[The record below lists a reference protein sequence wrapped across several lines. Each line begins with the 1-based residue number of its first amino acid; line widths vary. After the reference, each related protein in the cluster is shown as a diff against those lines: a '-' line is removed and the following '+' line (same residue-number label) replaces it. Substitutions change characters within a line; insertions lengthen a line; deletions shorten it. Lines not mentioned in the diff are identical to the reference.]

1 MNALDIIGQKLL
13 LAFQGKQI
21 TTQMLEEISSYKPGG
36 VTFFRSF
43 NITSPAQVKKLIS
56 DLQKHARDV
65 GLPPLL
71 IGVDQEGGQLMAI
84 GEGTTPLPGNMA
96 LGAAGSIELAKRTGE
111 VIGCELAAMGFN
123 MNYAPC
129 CDVNI
134 NPRNPVIGTRSFGE
148 DPKQVALMAA
158 AMVEGIQSQGVA
170 AVAKH
175 FPGHGDTSADSH
187 LGLPSLPHSLERLQS
202 VEFLPFKAAT
212 DADVKLTMSAHIA
225 MPAIDGEEAPPA
237 TLSRA
242 ILTELLRHQLGF
254 KGVIVSDAMDMHAIQ
269 QGEHLGKEC
278 ARAVTAGIDLLLVTA
293 DPADHKR
300 AWKGLTREY
309 QYDLQF
315 RVTCEHSVER
325 ITALKAWLED
335 HHTNPGLDV
344 LACAD
349 HMAVANEIAE
359 RSVTLVRDD
368 AHLLPLSLAPDQRM
382 VVVIPQPADL
392 TPADTS
398 SYVVPALAAS
408 VRQFHENVEEIVIPF
423 SPSPADIQSVVD
435 RTRGAALV
443 LIGTL
448 NAFDVAA
455 QAELV
460 NELLQTGIP
469 SVVVALRMPYDLT
482 VFEKAP
488 TYLCTY
494 SIQSP
499 SMIAMA
505 KVLFGKLKAQGHLP
519 VSIPGLYPN
528 GYRLD

>member
-21 TTQMLEEISSYKPGG
+21 TSEMQHELASYKPGG
-36 VTFFRSF
+36 VTLFRSF
-43 NITSPAQVKKLIS
+43 NISSPEQIKQLVS
-56 DLQKHARDV
+56 DLQEHARTL

-71 IGVDQEGGQLMAI
+71 IGADQEGGQLMAI

-96 LGAAGSIELAKRTGE
+96 LGAAGSTELARKAGE
-111 VIGCELAAMGFN
+111 VLGRELSAMGIN

-148 DPKQVALMAA
+148 DPRQVAAMAA

-175 FPGHGDTSADSH
+175 FPGHGDTSSDSH

-202 VEFLPFKAAT
+202 VEFLPFQAAI

-225 MPAIDGEEAPPA
+225 MPAIDGENAPPA
-237 TLSRA
+237 TLSSA
-242 ILTELLRHQLGF
+242 ILNGLLRKQLGF
-254 KGVIVSDAMDMHAIQ
+254 NGVIVSDAMDMHAIQ
-269 QGEHLGKEC
+269 QGEHLGEEC
-278 ARAVTAGIDLLLVTA
+278 ARAATAGIDLLLITA

-300 AWKGLTREY
+300 AWQGLTRSY

-315 RVTCEHSVER
+315 RVTCEYSAER
-325 ITALKAWLED
+325 IAALKAWQAG
-335 HHTNPGLDV
+335 HKTTPGLEV
-344 LACAD
+344 LGCPE
-349 HMAVANEIAE
+349 HVAVADEIAE

-368 AHLLPLSLAPDQRM
+368 VHLLPLQLNPDQRI
-382 VVVIPQPADL
+382 VVIIPRPADL

-408 VRQFHENVEEIVIPF
+408 VRQYHPNVDEIVIPF
-423 SPSPADIQSVVD
+423 APNAEVIEKTLKQVQ
-435 RTRGAALV
+435 GAALV
-443 LIGTL
+443 IIGTL
-448 NAFDVAA
+448 NAFDCPS
-455 QAELV
+455 QAELINQV
-460 NELLQTGIP
+460 LQSGIP
-469 SVVVALRMPYDLT
+469 TVVAALRMPYDLT
-482 VFEKAP
+482 VFEQAA

-499 SMIAMA
+499 SMNALA
-505 KVLFGKLKAQGHLP
+505 KVLFGKLEAQGRLP

>member
-21 TTQMLEEISSYKPGG
+21 TSEMLEEISCYKPGG
-36 VTFFRSF
+36 ITFFRSF
-43 NITSPAQVKKLIS
+43 NISNPAQVKKLVS
-56 DLQKHARDV
+56 DLQQYAQSL
-65 GLPPLL
+65 GLPPLI

-96 LGAAGSIELAKRTGE
+96 LGAAGSVELAKRTGE
-111 VIGCELAAMGFN
+111 VLGRELAAMGIN

-158 AMVEGIQSQGVA
+158 AMVDGIQSQGVA

-187 LGLPSLPHSLERLQS
+187 LGLPSLPHSLERLES
-202 VEFLPFKAAT
+202 VEFMPFTAAIN
-212 DADVKLTMSAHIA
+212 ADVKLTMSAHIA
-225 MPAIDGEEAPPA
+225 MPAIDGTEAPPA
-237 TLSRA
+237 TLSHA
-242 ILTELLRHQLGF
+242 ILTGLLRQQLGF
-254 KGVIVSDAMDMHAIQ
+254 EGVIVSDALDMHAIQ

-278 ARAVTAGIDLLLVTA
+278 ARAVNAGIDLLLVTA

-309 QYDLQF
+309 QSDLQF

-325 ITALKAWLED
+325 ITALKSWLESNRI
-335 HHTNPGLDV
+335 TPGLEV
-344 LACAD
+344 LACAE
-349 HMAVANEIAE
+349 HLAVANEIAE
-359 RSVTLVRDD
+359 GSVTLVRDD
-368 AHLLPLSLAPDQRM
+368 AHLLPLSLDQSQRI
-382 VVVIPQPADL
+382 VVIIPQPADL

-398 SYVVPALAAS
+398 SYVVPALVAS
-408 VRQFHENVEEIVIPF
+408 IHQHHSNVDEIIIPF
-423 SPSPADIQSVVD
+423 SPGQPVIQNVLEKIQ
-435 RTRGAALV
+435 GAALV
-443 LIGTL
+443 VIGTL

-460 NELLQTGIP
+460 NKVLQSGIP
-469 SVVVALRMPYDLT
+469 TVVAALRMPYDLT
-482 VFEKAP
+482 AFDQAP

-499 SMIAMA
+499 SMNALA
-505 KVLFGKLKAQGHLP
+505 KILFGKHKAQGRLP

-528 GYRLD
+528 GYSLD

>member
-1 MNALDIIGQKLL
+1 VNALDVIGQKLL
-13 LAFQGKQI
+13 LAFQGKHLTSEMQQ
-21 TTQMLEEISSYKPGG
+21 TLASYKPGG
-36 VTFFRSF
+36 VTFFRSY
-43 NITSPAQVKKLIS
+43 NISNPQQVKKLVS
-56 DLQKHARDV
+56 DLQAHAQKL

-96 LGAAGSIELAKRTGE
+96 LGATGSVDLARKTGE
-111 VIGCELAAMGFN
+111 VLGRELAAMGIN

-202 VEFLPFKAAT
+202 VEFLPFQAAIG
-212 DADVKLTMSAHIA
+212 ADVKLTMSAHIA
-225 MPAIDGEEAPPA
+225 MPAIDGEDAPPA
-237 TLSRA
+237 TLSPA
-242 ILTELLRHQLGF
+242 ILTGLLREQLGF
-254 KGVIVSDAMDMHAIQ
+254 EGVIVSDAMDMHAIQ
-269 QGEHLGKEC
+269 QGDKLGEEC
-278 ARAVTAGIDLLLVTA
+278 ARASTAGIDILLVTA

-300 AWKGLTREY
+300 AWNGLTRSY

-315 RVTCEHSVER
+315 RVTCEHSAER
-325 ITALKAWLED
+325 IEKLKSWLER
-335 HHTNPGLDV
+335 HKTNPGLDV
-344 LACAD
+344 VGCAE
-349 HMAVANEIAE
+349 HLAVANEIAD

-368 AHLLPLSLAPDQRM
+368 AHLLPISLEPQQR
-382 VVVIPQPADL
+382 VVVIIPQPADL

-408 VRQFHENVEEIVIPF
+408 IRQHHTNVDEMVIPF
-423 SPSPADIQSVVD
+423 APNAEVIKNVLEQAQ
-435 RTRGAALV
+435 GAALII
-443 LIGTL
+443 IGTL
-448 NAFDVAA
+448 NAFDCAA
-455 QAELV
+455 QADLV
-460 NELLQTGIP
+460 NTLLQSGIP
-469 SVVVALRMPYDLT
+469 AVVAALRMPYDLT
-482 VFEKAP
+482 AFDHAP

-499 SMIAMA
+499 SMNTLA
-505 KVLFGKLKAQGHLP
+505 KILFGKLKPQGRLP
-519 VSIPGLYPN
+519 VSIPGLYTN
-528 GYRLD
+528 GHRLE

>member
-13 LAFQGKQI
+13 LAFQGKEFTPEMQ
-21 TTQMLEEISSYKPGG
+21 QALASYKPGG

-43 NITSPAQVKKLIS
+43 NISSPAQVKKLVS
-56 DLQKHARDV
+56 DLQEHANIL

-71 IGVDQEGGQLMAI
+71 IGADQEGGQLMAI

-96 LGAAGSIELAKRTGE
+96 LGAAGSVDLARKTGE
-111 VIGCELAAMGFN
+111 VLGRELAAMGIN

-148 DPKQVALMAA
+148 DPKLVALMAA
-158 AMVEGIQSQGVA
+158 AMVEGIQAQGVA

-187 LGLPSLPHSLERLQS
+187 LGLPSLPHSLDRLQS
-202 VEFLPFKAAT
+202 VEFLPFQAAI

-225 MPAIDGEEAPPA
+225 MPAIDGAHAPPA
-237 TLSRA
+237 TLSHA
-242 ILTELLRHQLGF
+242 ILTGLLREQLGF
-254 KGVIVSDAMDMHAIQ
+254 EGVIVSDAMDMHAIQ
-269 QGEHLGKEC
+269 QGEKLGEEC
-278 ARAVTAGIDLLLVTA
+278 VNASTAGIDLLLVTA

-300 AWKGLTREY
+300 AWNGLTRSY

-315 RVTCEHSVER
+315 RVTCEHSAKR
-325 ITALKAWLED
+325 IVHLKSWLKS
-335 HHTNPGLDV
+335 HKTNPGLEV
-344 LACAD
+344 VGCIEHL
-349 HMAVANEIAE
+349 AVAGEIAD

-368 AHLLPLSLAPDQRM
+368 AHLLPLSLNSEQRI

-408 VRQFHENVEEIVIPF
+408 IRPFHTNMDEIVIPF
-423 SPSPADIQSVVD
+423 APNKSIIQKVLEQ
-435 RTRGAALV
+435 TQGAALII
-443 LIGTL
+443 IGTI
-448 NAFDVAA
+448 NAFDCAA
-455 QAELV
+455 QANLV
-460 NELLQTGIP
+460 NKLLQSGIP
-469 SVVVALRMPYDLT
+469 VVVAALRMPYDLT
-482 VFEKAP
+482 TFDQAP

-499 SMIAMA
+499 SMNTLTKI
-505 KVLFGKLKAQGHLP
+505 LFGKLKAQGRLP
-519 VSIPGLYPN
+519 VSIPGLYPI
-528 GYRLD
+528 GYHLD

>member
-1 MNALDIIGQKLL
+1 VNALDIIGQKLL

-21 TTQMLEEISSYKPGG
+21 TPEMLQALASYKPGG
-36 VTFFRSF
+36 VTFFRSY
-43 NITSPAQVKKLIS
+43 NISSPAQVKKLIS
-56 DLQKHARDV
+56 DLQEHAQTL

-71 IGVDQEGGQLMAI
+71 IGADQEGGQLMAI
-84 GEGTTPLPGNMA
+84 GEGTTPLPGSMA
-96 LGAAGSIELAKRTGE
+96 LGAAGSTDLARKAGE
-111 VIGCELAAMGFN
+111 VLGRELSAMGIN

-148 DPKQVALMAA
+148 DPRQVAAMAA

-175 FPGHGDTSADSH
+175 FPGHGDTSSDSH

-202 VEFLPFKAAT
+202 VEFLPFQAAI

-225 MPAIDGEEAPPA
+225 MPAIDGENAPPA
-237 TLSRA
+237 TLSPA
-242 ILTELLRHQLGF
+242 ILTGLLRKQLGF
-254 KGVIVSDAMDMHAIQ
+254 EGVIVSDAMDMHAIK
-269 QGEHLGKEC
+269 QGEHLGEEC
-278 ARAVTAGIDLLLVTA
+278 ARAAAAGIDLLLITA

-300 AWKGLTREY
+300 AWQGLTRSY

-315 RVTCEHSVER
+315 RVICEYSAER
-325 ITALKAWLED
+325 IAALKAWQAN
-335 HHTNPGLDV
+335 HKTTPGLEV
-344 LACAD
+344 LGCPE

-359 RSVTLVRDD
+359 RSVTLVRDE
-368 AHLLPLSLAPDQRM
+368 AHLLPLKLNPDQRI
-382 VVVIPQPADL
+382 VVIIPRPADL

-398 SYVVPALAAS
+398 SYVLPALDAS
-408 VRQFHENVEEIVIPF
+408 VRQYHANVDEIVIPF
-423 SPSPADIQSVVD
+423 APNTEIIAKTLKQ
-435 RTRGAALV
+435 TQGAALV
-443 LIGTL
+443 IIGTL
-448 NAFDVAA
+448 NAFDCPA
-455 QAELV
+455 QAEMV
-460 NELLQTGIP
+460 NQVLQSGIP
-469 SVVVALRMPYDLT
+469 TVVAALRMPYDLA
-482 VFEKAP
+482 VFEQAP

-499 SMIAMA
+499 SMNALA
-505 KVLFGKLKAQGHLP
+505 KILFGKLDAQGHLP

>member
-1 MNALDIIGQKLL
+1 MNSVDLIGQKLL
-13 LAFQGKQI
+13 LAFQGKQF
-21 TTQMLEEISSYKPGG
+21 TPEMAQSLASYKPGG

-43 NITSPAQVKKLIS
+43 NIGNPEQVKKLVS
-56 DLQKHARDV
+56 DLQNHAHNL

-71 IGVDQEGGQLMAI
+71 IGTDQEGGQLMAV

-96 LGAAGSIELAKRTGE
+96 LGAAGSTKLARRTGE
-111 VIGCELAAMGFN
+111 VLGRELAAMGIN

-129 CDVNI
+129 CDVNV

-202 VEFLPFKAAT
+202 VEFIPFQAAI

-225 MPAIDGEEAPPA
+225 MPAIDGNDAPPA
-237 TLSRA
+237 TLSKA
-242 ILTELLRHQLGF
+242 ILTGLLREQLGF
-254 KGVIVSDAMDMHAIQ
+254 EGVIVSDAMDMQAIQ
-269 QGEHLGKEC
+269 QGENLGEEC
-278 ARAVTAGIDLLLVTA
+278 ARASTAGIDLLLMTA
-293 DPADHKR
+293 DPVDHKR
-300 AWKGLTREY
+300 AWNGLTRSY

-315 RVTCEHSVER
+315 RVTCEHSAER
-325 ITALKAWLED
+325 IEHLKSWLAA
-335 HHTNPGLDV
+335 HQTKPGLEV
-344 LACAD
+344 LGCAD
-349 HMAVANEIAE
+349 HLAVADEIAE
-359 RSVTLVRDD
+359 RSVTLVRND
-368 AHLLPLSLAPDQRM
+368 AHLLPLSLDQDQRIG
-382 VVVIPQPADL
+382 VIIPQPADL

-398 SYVVPALAAS
+398 SYVVPALAS
-408 VRQFHENVEEIVIPF
+408 SIREFHSNVDEIVIPF
-423 SPSPADIQSVVD
+423 APNESVIQKVLEQVQ
-435 RTRGAALV
+435 GAALV
-443 LIGTL
+443 IVGTI
-448 NAFDVAA
+448 NAFDCPA

-460 NELLQTGIP
+460 NKLLQSGIP
-469 SVVVALRMPYDLT
+469 TVVTALRMPYDLIS
-482 VFEKAP
+482 FDKAP

-499 SMIAMA
+499 SMVALA
-505 KVLFGKLKAQGHLP
+505 KILFGKLKPQGCLP

-528 GYRLD
+528 GYRLV